1 MKKSSYP
8 EYWDDLAEKTKNLAG
23 WRCVRCRHPHESPKE
38 RIPCDARCDLTRHNE
53 IASVAIM
60 LGAAKHPNMIWE
72 YRQPGT
78 GLWYSQR
85 QRVLTVHH
93 LDGNKGNSAWWNLAA
108 LCQVCH
114 LQIQGKVKMEQIFMM
129 EHSEW
134 FKPYVAGYYAHKYE
148 DRHLTREEVMAELDE
163 LLQLER
169 QI

>member
-8 EYWDDLAEKTKNLAG
+8 KYWDDLAEKTKNLAG
-23 WRCVRCRHPHESPKE
+23 WRCVRCDHPHESPKE
-38 RIPCDARCDLTRHNE
+38 RIPCDAQCDLTRHPE
-53 IASVAIM
+53 VTEVATRYYEKYGEHVEPVYGRIW
-60 LGAAKHPNMIWE
+60 PN
-72 YRQPGT
+72 
-78 GLWYSQR
+78 QR

-93 LDGNKGNSAWWNLAA
+93 LDGDKGNSAWWNLAA

-114 LQIQGKVKMEQIFMM
+114 LQIQGRVEMRQRYIL
-129 EHSEW
+129 EHSDW
-134 FKPYVAGYYAHKYE
+134 FKPYVAGYYAKTYQ